1 MARKAYFI
9 ATFVDGE
16 EVTVRVSSRRVA
28 ENRIRAL
35 SGRPLKEVK
44 LSGVYCNGK
53 THSGRKSRKSGCSSR
68 RNFGLD

>member
-16 EVTVRVSSRRVA
+16 EVTVRASSRSVA

-35 SGRPLKEVK
+35 SG
-44 LSGVYCNGK
+44 
-53 THSGRKSRKSGCSSR
+53 
-68 RNFGLD
+68 